1 MPELMGSESIGQRAA
16 GTGGEMV
23 VMGVGT
29 VGAKKAGGKPRQRR
43 GTEKAPSAKNKRA
56 EKPSSAAEVPE
67 KKMRGN
73 GLERLEK
80 AADRRLGQASEKL
93 ADLLLK
99 KATKGKVDSA
109 RLLVTLAEHRIK
121 RKPQERKKKKKRSG
135 PSWAELLASEPEF
148 VQPEVGDVWVG
159 DGWRKPTGK
168 YVNEYAKVGDSEE
181 EEDWKEE
188 EAEGLRA

>member
-1 MPELMGSESIGQRAA
+1 MPELMGSDSIGREAA
-16 GTGGEMV
+16 GIGG
-23 VMGVGT
+23 VMAVMMR
-29 VGAKKAGGKPRQRR
+29 VGAVEAKKTTGKRPQRR
-43 GTEKAPSAKNKRA
+43 AGKQATSAGSKKTE
-56 EKPSSAAEVPE
+56 EPSSAAAGPE

-80 AADRRLGQASEKL
+80 AADRRLGQASDTL
-93 ADLLLK
+93 ADLLLE

-121 RKPQERKKKKKRSG
+121 RKPREKKKKKRSG

-168 YVNEYAKVGDSEE
+168 YVNEYAKVGDDEE
-181 EEDWKEE
+181 EEDEKDD
-188 EAEGLRA
+188 GPGGSG